1 MCSLFRLAAHG
12 HTHTHIKKEQG
23 PAAAATRWILPRASS
38 SFFFFFSNCEMS
50 ISWIANVSLKSWLAL
65 IFLLWPVMFW
75 HSVGLTPVR
84 FCSFICLITCSFF
97 TAGLADMQCYSEKD
111 ASKAI
116 GYFFTYV
123 RNSLSYGRLRP
134 SDTPRNVYSTSGR
147 VFCFPFLLSFLHEEI
162 RYSPI
167 GLLEKPS
174 QFLERNLA
182 VLAPLLLKI
191 NRSVCILFAQT
202 DSTRL

>member
-12 HTHTHIKKEQG
+12 HTHTHIKKTRVRAG
-23 PAAAATRWILPRASS
+23 SSSNAMDPATRVFVVFFR
-38 SFFFFFSNCEMS
+38 FFFNCEMS

-134 SDTPRNVYSTSGR
+134 SDTPRNVYSTS
-147 VFCFPFLLSFLHEEI
+147 
-162 RYSPI
+162 
-167 GLLEKPS
+167 
-174 QFLERNLA
+174 
-182 VLAPLLLKI
+182 
-191 NRSVCILFAQT
+191 
-202 DSTRL
+202 